1 MLKPIV
7 LWICCC
13 CWATSVALAGDYTS
27 EEARAAWAHWKHQP
41 VTESNFLAICDLL
54 QDIGKNN
61 INISYEILS
70 EYVPEVKKTGNKAWV
85 HILLMG
91 WAKAKESLAYFAEA
105 DSLYRQALNNAA
117 GDSHRFDEVM
127 VGMSLMYAEWGKT
140 DSLDKYIFMGKRSA
154 ARTGDMENLSFLY
167 TFGAMG
173 HLTDTVAMGQSL
185 TEAMRLATGLANKN
199 ALFTARYNYASIYC
213 RSDPQ
218 RQVAILESLLEL
230 AKDSTL
236 THKPKLYERTD
247 FYFRNATPS
256 IYAQLVQVNL
266 LLADYDNA
274 GKFAELLYDAVVRP
288 NPAAPQA
295 PYFNSELAMI
305 KAYQGRYDSARQ
317 YLQRSRDLFRVPEEK
332 IPYASYFLAAG
343 MVAEHDGKDE
353 QALHDYEI
361 AYKMGSME
369 GVHLM
374 PSELYYAHELIRLHR
389 LNEADR
395 VLATLRPALP
405 ARLYTAY
412 GFYFYKHQAELLKAK
427 GDYAGYGKALEQFYA
442 IKDSL
447 TSLNHYRAI
456 QEIEAKVRLRD
467 KEQQIIRLNEENEAR
482 IRNSRRER
490 MYFSVFLGLSG
501 LLVLLLVGYSRNL
514 YVRRKQAMAIARQK
528 EALQENRMREM
539 ERQHRI
545 GIMQGAI
552 DAEERE
558 RRKIADQLHDEVGG
572 MLSLATLNLSS
583 TLEKGRGDVNSEQK
597 LHKAQEILFSVATT
611 IRELSHQLT
620 PLMIE
625 KYGFRHAVED
635 MVETINLSQKLMVKA
650 VIVGFDDISGYQASF
665 LNDLYRMLQEMLH
678 NIVKHAQ
685 ATFALLEL
693 VEHSGQVSILV
704 EDDGVGIDENRAVK
718 GKGLDTIRSKIA
730 YLNGRIEIGQKREKG
745 TLIVIELPIAKDVN
759 DVNERKDAFE
769 NYYSG

>member
-1 MLKPIV
+1 MFKYVV
-7 LWICCC
+7 LWIGCF
-13 CWATSVALAGDYTS
+13 CWASPAVFANDYS
-27 EEARAAWAHWKHQP
+27 AEQARAAWAHWKHEP
-41 VTESNFLAICDLL
+41 LTESNFLAICDLL

-70 EYVPEVKKTGNKAWV
+70 EYVPMVRGTGNRAWT

-91 WAKAKESLAYFAEA
+91 WARAKESLAYFPDAEI
-105 DSLYRQALNNAA
+105 LYRRALDNAV
-117 GDSHRFDEVM
+117 GDGPRFDEVM

-140 DSLDKYIFMGKRSA
+140 DSLDKYVLMGKRSA
-154 ARTGDMENLSFLY
+154 ARSGDLENLSFLY

-173 HLTDTVAMGQSL
+173 HLTDTAAMGQGL
-185 TEAMRLATGLANKN
+185 TEAMRLAAGLANKN

-213 RSDPQ
+213 RYDPQ

-236 THKPKLYERTD
+236 SHKPRLYERTD
-247 FYFRNATPS
+247 FYFRNAGPS

-288 NPAAPQA
+288 NPSAPQA

-305 KAYQGRYDSARQ
+305 RAYQGEYDSAGA
-317 YLQRSRDLFRVPEEK
+317 YLQRSRDLFGVPEEK

-343 MVAEHDGKDE
+343 MVAEHGGQDE
-353 QALHDYEI
+353 VALRNYGI

-389 LNEADR
+389 LDEAER
-395 VLATLRPALP
+395 VLGTLRPALS
-405 ARLYTAY
+405 ARLFTAY
-412 GFYFYKHQAELLKAK
+412 GFYFYKHEAELLKAK
-427 GDYAGYGKALEQFYA
+427 GDYAGYGKALEQFYT

-447 TSLNHYRAI
+447 ASLNHYRAI
-456 QEIEAKVRLRD
+456 QEIEANVRLRD
-467 KEQQIIRLNEENEAR
+467 KEQQIIRLNDENEAR

-490 MYFSVFLGLSG
+490 LYFSVFLGLTG

-514 YVRRKQAMAIARQK
+514 YVRRRPALAIARQK
-528 EALQENRMREM
+528 EALQENRMRQM

-545 GIMQGAI
+545 RIMQEAI

-572 MLSLATLNLSS
+572 LLSLATLNLSS
-583 TLEKGRGDVNSEQK
+583 RLEKGREDIQSEQK
-597 LHKAQEILFSVATT
+597 LQKVQEVLMLVATT
-611 IRELSHQLT
+611 IRELSHRLT

-635 MVETINLSQKLMVKA
+635 MVETINLSQKLSVTA
-650 VIVGFDDISGYQASF
+650 VIFGFEDISGYQASF

-678 NIVKHAQ
+678 NVVKHAHATQ
-685 ATFALLEL
+685 ALVEL
-693 VEHSGQVSILV
+693 VEHDGHVSILV
-704 EDDGVGIDENRAVK
+704 EDDGVGIDGNRPAK
-718 GKGLDTIRSKIA
+718 GKGLDTIRSKVA
-730 YLNGRIEIGQKREKG
+730 YLNGKVEIGQKKDKG
-745 TLIVIELPIAKDVN
+745 ILIVIELPIVKQ
-759 DVNERKDAFE
+759 VNERKDAVE

>member
-1 MLKPIV
+1 MLKSIV
-7 LWICCC
+7 LWIGCC
-13 CWATSVALAGDYTS
+13 CWTTSIALAGDYTG

-41 VTESNFLAICDLL
+41 LTESNFLAICDLL

-61 INISYEILS
+61 LNISYEILS
-70 EYVPEVKKTGNKAWV
+70 EYVPAVRKTGNKAWT

-91 WAKAKESLAYFAEA
+91 WARAKESLAYFADAET
-105 DSLYRQALNNAA
+105 LYRQALDNAA
-117 GDSHRFDEVM
+117 GDSRRFDEVM

-140 DSLDKYIFMGKRSA
+140 DSLDKYVFMGKRSA
-154 ARTGDMENLSFLY
+154 ARAGDMENLSFLY

-173 HLTDTVAMGQSL
+173 HLSDTAAMGQSL
-185 TEAMRLATGLANKN
+185 MEATRLATGLPDKN

-213 RSDPQ
+213 SYDPQ

-230 AKDSTL
+230 ARDSTL

-247 FYFRNATPS
+247 FYFRNAAPS

-305 KAYQGRYDSARQ
+305 KAYQGQYDSARQ
-317 YLQRSRDLFRVPEEK
+317 YLRQSRELFRVPEEK

-343 MVAEHDGKDE
+343 MVAEHDGQDE
-353 QALHDYEI
+353 QALRNYET

-389 LNEADR
+389 LNEAER
-395 VLATLRPALP
+395 VLATLRSALP

-412 GFYFYKHQAELLKAK
+412 GYYFYKHQAELLKAK

-467 KEQQIIRLNEENEAR
+467 KEQQIIRLNEESEAR

-490 MYFSVFLGLSG
+490 LYFSVFLGLSG
-501 LLVLLLVGYSRNL
+501 LLVLLLIGYSRNL
-514 YVRRKQAMAIARQK
+514 YVRRRQTLDIARQK
-528 EALQENRMREM
+528 EALQENRIREM

-572 MLSLATLNLSS
+572 LLSLATLNLSS
-583 TLEKGRGDVNSEQK
+583 TLEKGRGDAKSEQK
-597 LHKAQEILFSVATT
+597 LQKAQEVLFSVATT
-611 IRELSHQLT
+611 IRELSHRLT

-635 MVETINLSQKLMVKA
+635 MVEAINLSQKLMVKA
-650 VIVGFDDISGYQASF
+650 VIVGFEDTSAYQAPF

-704 EDDGVGIDENRAVK
+704 EDDGVGIDKNPKVK

-730 YLNGRIEIGQKREKG
+730 YLNGRIEIGQKKDKG
-745 TLIVIELPIAKDVN
+745 TLIVIELPIAHDVN
-759 DVNERKDAFE
+759 DVNERKDGFE
-769 NYYSG
+769 NNYSG